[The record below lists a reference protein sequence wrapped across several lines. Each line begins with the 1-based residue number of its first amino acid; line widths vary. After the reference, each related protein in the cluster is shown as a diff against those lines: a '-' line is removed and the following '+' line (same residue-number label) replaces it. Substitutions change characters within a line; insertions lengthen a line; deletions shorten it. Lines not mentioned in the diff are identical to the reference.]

1 MSFFHTWQEAARGE
15 WSASRERLSGRL
27 AEIIVLDQ
35 FSRNLWRGNALSFAQ
50 DGMAL
55 ALSQEAQRQ
64 AGFAALTLVE
74 RQFLLMTMM
83 QFRMH
88 SESLAIQVASLP
100 LFKQHC
106 DDNTYGFAMQH
117 CDIATLWPSLV
128 AFPTTMKR

>member
-1 MSFFHTWQEAARGE
+1 MARVFHIWQAAGRGE
-15 WSASRERLSGRL
+15 WSAWRERMRGRL

-35 FSRNLWRGNALSFAQ
+35 FSRNLWRGNALSFVQ

-64 AGFAALTLVE
+64 TGFAALTPVE

-83 QFRMH
+83 H
-88 SESLAIQVASLP
+88 SGCIQNLWRYKTPLCLCSNSIVMTTPMALP
-100 LFKQHC
+100 C
-106 DDNTYGFAMQH
+106 T
-117 CDIATLWPSLV
+117 IATSWPSLV